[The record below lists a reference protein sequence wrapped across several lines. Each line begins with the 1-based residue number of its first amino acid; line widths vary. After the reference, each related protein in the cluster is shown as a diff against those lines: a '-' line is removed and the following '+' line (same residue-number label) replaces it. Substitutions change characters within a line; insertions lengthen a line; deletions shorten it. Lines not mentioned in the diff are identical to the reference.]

1 MTSRSGVPWR
11 TSLPSVPTISAS
23 RPWQRGRSSSCARVA
38 ATALTAQAANANSST
53 TRMAPRKRLTRAE
66 SYSGAADQLLV
77 DELVSAVAA
86 ELAPEPGALEAA
98 ERQLRAVGPDQVH
111 VDHPGFDLVGDAV
124 GLLFVG
130 AHHIGA
136 EAERR
141 LVGELDRL
149 LLGANAVDLGHRPEE
164 LFLGGLVAG
173 LDPGEDRRF
182 EVVAVAF
189 APDQHL
195 GAVLDRLLH
204 LLLQPVGRHL
214 RGERAD
220 FGVLGGRVARFRRF
234 QLLAELPEEVVVEL
248 VDGDEALGCFA
259 GLPGVVEPGFGR
271 RRRRLVHVLGAEQDE
286 RIGATELEHDLLQV
300 LASGRGDGGTGA
312 LGASHR

>member
-98 ERQLRAVGPDQVH
+98 ERQLRAVGADQVD
-111 VDHPGFDLVGDAV
+111 VDHPGFDLVGDAI
-124 GLLFVG
+124 GLLLVGGHQVG
-130 AHHIGA
+130 A
-136 EAERR
+136 EPERG

-149 LLGANAVDLGHRPEE
+149 LLRADFVDLRHRTEE

-182 EVVAVAF
+182 EVVAVAL
-189 APDQHL
+189 AADQHL
-195 GAVLDRLLH
+195 GAVFNRLLD
-204 LLLQPVGRHL
+204 LFLEPIGRRL

-220 FGVLGGRVARFRRF
+220 FGVLGGRVTRFRRAH
-234 QLLAELPEEVVVEL
+234 LLAELLEEVVV
-248 VDGDEALGCFA
+248 
-259 GLPGVVEPGFGR
+259 
-271 RRRRLVHVLGAEQDE
+271 
-286 RIGATELEHDLLQV
+286 
-300 LASGRGDGGTGA
+300 
-312 LGASHR
+312 